1 MWAAATKAMK
11 FFTGPTVDEQ
21 ADNAISSVDNV
32 ARRQQ
37 EEIIDL
43 KDEIS
48 QLEANVRRLHG
59 TGNKAAATKAFQM
72 MQQKKKRLA
81 TLEAKNAN
89 SQGIKDNIRD
99 AKDNRDM
106 LEAMKQ
112 TNAAQGRLAGV
123 IDPEIA
129 NEVMN
134 EAQDH
139 SVAHQEVSDTL
150 ARDIHGTVMDE
161 DELADDLE
169 SFMSQGTATA
179 GTQSSSNSNVNIR
192 QNDPL
197 AQRRQAAEDKLR
209 AEEEAMAELLAR
221 AAKPPAT
228 ATKVPM
234 K

>member
-1 MWAAATKAMK
+1 MWAAATKAVK

-21 ADNAISSVDNV
+21 ADSAISSVDNV

-59 TGNKAAATKAFQM
+59 GGNKAAATKAFQM
-72 MQQKKKRLA
+72 MQQKQRRLA

-123 IDPEIA
+123 IDPDIA
-129 NEVMN
+129 DSVMQ

-139 SVAHQEVSDTL
+139 SMAHQEISDTL
-150 ARDIHGTVMDE
+150 ARDIHGTLVDE

-169 SFMSQGTATA
+169 SFMSQGSTT
-179 GTQSSSNSNVNIR
+179 TTTTSSTPVY
-192 QNDPL
+192 QQTNDPL
-197 AQRRQAAEDKLR
+197 AQRRQAAEDKAR

-221 AAKPPAT
+221 AAKPPTT

>member
-1 MWAAATKAMK
+1 MWAAATKAVK

-32 ARRQQ
+32 AMRQQ

-59 TGNKAAATKAFQM
+59 AGNKAAATKAFKL
-72 MQQKKKRLA
+72 MQQKQRRLA
-81 TLEAKNAN
+81 VLEAKNAN
-89 SQGIKDNIRD
+89 SLGIKDNIKD

-129 NEVMN
+129 DSVMQ

-139 SVAHQEVSDTL
+139 SMAHQEISDTL
-150 ARDIHGTVMDE
+150 ARDIHGTLVDE

-169 SFMSQGTATA
+169 SFMSQGSTTAT
-179 GTQSSSNSNVNIR
+179 TTTTTSTPVYQ
-192 QNDPL
+192 QTNDPL
-197 AQRRQAAEDKLR
+197 AQRRRAAEDKAR

>member
-11 FFTGPTVDEQ
+11 FFSGPTVDEQ

-89 SQGIKDNIRD
+89 SQGIKVRHP
-99 AKDNRDM
+99 
-106 LEAMKQ
+106 
-112 TNAAQGRLAGV
+112 QGSFERYALL
-123 IDPEIA
+123 IDW
-129 NEVMN
+129 
-134 EAQDH
+134 
-139 SVAHQEVSDTL
+139 SLSK
-150 ARDIHGTVMDE
+150 G
-161 DELADDLE
+161 
-169 SFMSQGTATA
+169 
-179 GTQSSSNSNVNIR
+179 
-192 QNDPL
+192 
-197 AQRRQAAEDKLR
+197 
-209 AEEEAMAELLAR
+209 
-221 AAKPPAT
+221 
-228 ATKVPM
+228 
-234 K
+234 

>member
-59 TGNKAAATKAFQM
+59 AGNKAAATKAFQT

-89 SQGIKDNIRD
+89 SQGIKVRSPRVFE
-99 AKDNRDM
+99 KCSSYC
-106 LEAMKQ
+106 
-112 TNAAQGRLAGV
+112 LASPKG
-123 IDPEIA
+123 
-129 NEVMN
+129 
-134 EAQDH
+134 QY
-139 SVAHQEVSDTL
+139 S
-150 ARDIHGTVMDE
+150 
-161 DELADDLE
+161 
-169 SFMSQGTATA
+169 
-179 GTQSSSNSNVNIR
+179 
-192 QNDPL
+192 
-197 AQRRQAAEDKLR
+197 
-209 AEEEAMAELLAR
+209 
-221 AAKPPAT
+221 
-228 ATKVPM
+228 
-234 K
+234 